1 MRFILALLVGALSLW
16 GQNASLS
23 GHVVDST
30 SSAVVTARVEVLNL
44 STQTRFTANVNS
56 EGYFLL
62 PVLNPGQYSLSASA
76 SGFAT
81 AKFERLTLE
90 VGQTRALEIQLQP
103 SAVVETI
110 QVNDNA
116 PLLETTRADRG
127 AVVENSFVL
136 SIPLNV
142 RNPLQLVNFTPGVT
156 GGGLSGTY
164 NAAGT
169 NTVSQ
174 TQTNVFRINGGKAST
189 TEILL
194 DGATNIQAYA
204 NQAASV
210 PQVDAVQEFRVNTT
224 PYSPEFGRTSSGVIS
239 FAMRSGTNIY
249 HGTAHEFLRNSVLDA
264 NGFNANRALR
274 PRQKLQRN
282 QFGGTFGGPVWLP
295 KLYRGKDQTF
305 FFIAYEGLREAA
317 ASSFVG
323 SVPTSLE
330 RAGNFSQSR
339 DVNGT
344 PIIVYNPRTT
354 RLDPAAPTGTTRFL
368 RDPYAGNVLP
378 PNELN
383 QVGTNLLRFFPQP
396 NQPGR
401 GQSALDNFFSG
412 DPSRSD
418 QNRVDVK
425 VNHQFN
431 QHHALMGR
439 YNWFKNFTTNPSAYN
454 NEASPN
460 STRQQLPGTNGMVQH
475 TWIFNAANI
484 FEHHFAWGYSQ
495 SLRIS
500 TGVGFDPVSLGLAQN
515 TTTGLRDPIFPAVTM
530 TRLSNLGGIARNDSN
545 SRFFQYRATHTMVR
559 GAHTFRAGYDF
570 RRYPVTFAV
579 TNPIAIG
586 ATFNFTGGPNPAA
599 ALAASGHGAADLL
612 LGAAQVTGNIVP
624 AEHTARPYYGAFFQ
638 DEWRL
643 NRKLTLTYG
652 LRYNLELPNVEKDNA
667 YVYLDL
673 ASPSPLAQ
681 RVTSLGPLVG
691 GIGFPGVDGR
701 TRRVQTADRNNLDPR
716 LGVAY
721 QLNGQTVLRTG
732 FGIFTHPPAP
742 LAEVSQGFAL
752 RSSSVHTEANGLT
765 PLFNLSQPFPAGL
778 PQPTGNRNGLSTLV
792 GQNITAV
799 MRNQELSYST
809 QWSFD
814 VQRQLPANFVV
825 NAGYAGNTGVQL
837 VSPVNY
843 NQLPDSALSQ
853 GAALLQ
859 PVANPFAGVITDP
872 TSMLSRP
879 TVPRGPLLRPYP
891 HFLNVTA
898 NAVAAGHSTYHAMQL
913 SVQRRFD
920 SGLALLLA
928 YTKSKVIDNVGETS
942 LVGGDITGFMNNNCY
957 RCDRSLSFQHVPDV
971 LRLSLRYELP
981 FGPGR
986 RYWTQGFAARMLGG
1000 WSVASFW
1007 TRDNGL
1013 PVRVTSPND
1022 SSSFGGG
1029 GVFRPTATGQPA
1041 RLSGERQFADG
1052 AAYFNTAAFTRTP
1065 AFTFGNVSRTLPDVR
1080 QPGQNI
1086 WDMLIEK
1093 RFTITERLGLD
1104 FRTEMFNAFNLVHFA
1119 GPGTNIAS
1127 QDFGRIFLRQL
1138 NPPRQIQFGARLSF

>member
-1 MRFILALLVGALSLW
+1 M
-16 GQNASLS
+16 
-23 GHVVDST
+23 
-30 SSAVVTARVEVLNL
+30 
-44 STQTRFTANVNS
+44 
-56 EGYFLL
+56 
-62 PVLNPGQYSLSASA
+62 
-76 SGFAT
+76 
-81 AKFERLTLE
+81 ERLVIE
-90 VGQTRALEIQLQP
+90 VGQARSVEVQLKP
-103 SAVVETI
+103 SAVVETVEV
-110 QVNDNA
+110 QDA
-116 PLLETTRADRG
+116 SPLLETARADRG

-156 GGGLSGTY
+156 GGGLSTAY
-164 NAAGT
+164 NVAGT

-174 TQTNVFRINGGKAST
+174 TQTNVWRINGGKAST
-189 TEILL
+189 TEILI

-210 PQVDAVQEFRVNTT
+210 PQVDSVQEFRVNTT
-224 PYSPEFGRTSSGVIS
+224 PYSPEYGRTSAGVIS
-239 FAMRSGTNIY
+239 FAMRSGTNSF

-282 QFGGTFGGPVWLP
+282 QFGGTFGGPVWIP
-295 KLYRGKDQTF
+295 KIYNGANKTF
-305 FFIAYEGLREAA
+305 FFFAYEGLREAA

-330 RAGNFSQSR
+330 RDGNFSQTR

-344 PIIVYNPRTT
+344 PIVIYNPRTT
-354 RLDPAAPTGTTRFL
+354 RPDPAAPAGTTRFL

-378 PNELN
+378 TSELN
-383 QVGTNLLRFFPQP
+383 QVGVNLLRFFPQP

-401 GQSALDNFFSG
+401 GQSSLDNFFSG

-425 VNHQFN
+425 INHQFG
-431 QHHALMGR
+431 QKHAVMGR
-439 YNWFKNFTTNPSAYN
+439 YNWFKNFTRNPSAYN

-460 STRQQLPGTNGMVQH
+460 STRQQLPGTNGMAQH
-475 TWIFNAANI
+475 TWIFSPAYI
-484 FEHHFAWGYSQ
+484 FEHHFVWGYSQ

-500 TGVGFDPVSLGLAQN
+500 TGVGFDPVTLGLAAN

-545 SRFFQYRATHTMVR
+545 SRFFQYRATQTMVR
-559 GAHTFRAGYDF
+559 GAHTFKGGFDF
-570 RRYPVTFAV
+570 RYYPVTFNV
-579 TNPIAIG
+579 TNPVAIG
-586 ATFNFTGGPNPAA
+586 ATFNFTGGPNPTA

-624 AEHTARPYYGAFFQ
+624 AEYFRRPYYGAFFQ

-652 LRYNLELPNVEKDNA
+652 LRYNLELPAVERDNA
-667 YVYLDL
+667 YVFLDL
-673 ASPSPLAQ
+673 VSPNPLGQ
-681 RVTSLGPLVG
+681 RVTSLGALQG
-691 GIGFPGVDGR
+691 GIGFPATEGR
-701 TRRVQTADRNNLDPR
+701 GRRVQTADRNNFDPR
-716 LGVAY
+716 IGLAY
-721 QLNGQTVLRTG
+721 QLNDKTILRTG

-765 PLFNLSQPFPAGL
+765 PLFNLSRPFPAGL
-778 PQPTGNRNGLSTLV
+778 PQPVGNSLGLLTLA

-799 MRNQELSYST
+799 MRNQEPSYSS

-814 VQRQLPANFVV
+814 IQRQLPAKFVV
-825 NAGYAGNTGVQL
+825 NAGYAGNAGTKL

-843 NQLPDSALSQ
+843 NQLPDSVLSQ

-859 PVANPFAGVITDP
+859 TVPNPFAGVITDP
-872 TSMLSRP
+872 TSPLSRP
-879 TVPRGPLLRPYP
+879 TVQRGQLLRPYP
-891 HFLNVTA
+891 HFLNMTA
-898 NAVAAGHSTYHAMQL
+898 NAVAAGHSSYHAMQL

-920 SGLALLLA
+920 GGLALLLA
-928 YTKSKVIDNVGETS
+928 YTKSKTIDNVGETS
-942 LVGGDITGFMNNNCY
+942 QVGGDVTGFMNNNCY
-957 RCDRSLSFQHVPDV
+957 TCDRSLSFQHVPDV

-981 FGPGR
+981 FGAGR
-986 RYWTQGFAARMLGG
+986 KYWNRGLASRTLGG
-1000 WSVASFW
+1000 WSVATFW
-1007 TRDNGL
+1007 TWDNGL

-1029 GVFRPTATGQPA
+1029 GVFRPNATGQSA
-1041 RLSGERQFADG
+1041 RLKGDTQFSDG
-1052 AAYFNTAAFTRTP
+1052 APYFNTAAFSRTP
-1065 AFTFGNVSRTLPDVR
+1065 AFTFGNVSRVLPDVR

-1093 RFTITERLGLD
+1093 RFTITERIGLN
-1104 FRTEMFNAFNLVHFA
+1104 FRTEMFNGFNLVHFA

-1138 NPPRQIQFGARLSF
+1138 NPPRQIQFGLRLAF